1 MKTNPL
7 YRGLLD
13 KSVASML
20 SAIEIYN
27 KPDFQYREE
36 TFAILAINAWELL
49 FKAHILR
56 KNKYRKRSIYDLE
69 PAILKDGTRSKSKKV
84 IAYNRSGNPKTISIF
99 TAIKILDTEL
109 HKNLRENV
117 EALVELRDNA
127 VHFYNTTSIARPIQ
141 ELGFACIK
149 NYISIIKVWNIPIDV
164 NQYNLYLMPLA
175 YIDGRKFVESTL
187 TEEQLNY
194 VKLLQDKLQQ
204 KEDSEDFD
212 IAISIKLDFKKGN
225 SIEAIGMKYDPS
237 GIPVTLSE
245 EDIKAKFPLT
255 HADIVQKC
263 KARYTDYKCNMTFHA
278 YMAEIKKNDRLSY
291 NRKLYPNIPKSQ
303 VATLY
308 NSGVF
313 AILDTKYTKR

>member
-49 FKAHILR
+49 FKAYILR

-117 EALVELRDNA
+117 EALIELRDNA
-127 VHFYNTTSIARPIQ
+127 VHFYNITPIAITIQ
-141 ELGFACIK
+141 KYGFACIK
-149 NYISIIKVWNIPIDV
+149 NYIGIIKVWNLPIDIKK
-164 NQYNLYLMPLA
+164 YNLYLMPLA
-175 YIDGRKFVESTL
+175 YVDNQVFVDSTL
-187 TEEQLNY
+187 TNEQSKYL
-194 VKLLQDKLQQ
+194 KLLEEGLKH
-204 KEDSEDFD
+204 KEDDEDFD
-212 IAISIKLDFKKGN
+212 IAISIKLEFKKEK
-225 SIEAIGMKYDPS
+225 STDAIGMKYSPD
-237 GIPVTLSE
+237 GIAVSISE
-245 EDIKAKFPLT
+245 EERKRIYPYTYKQ
-255 HADIVQKC
+255 IMQKC
-263 KARYTDYKCNMTFHA
+263 KERYSDYKCNKIF
-278 YMAEIKKNDRLSY
+278 YEYIKEIKANKKLAY
-291 NRKLYPNIPKSQ
+291 NRDLYPNNPKSLK
-303 VATLY
+303 VTWY
-308 NSGVF
+308 SPNVMSF
-313 AILDTKYTKR
+313 LDTKYTKK